1 MKTINRILPLIF
13 SVFFIASVHAANLQ
27 TPSSST
33 ESLNSV
39 VAVVNDG
46 VITQSQLNQSI
57 ASAKQQMIAGG
68 NPHAVS
74 DTKLRGILLQQLID
88 QKLQLELA
96 QRAHMTVTDAQV
108 ELAIQHIAASN
119 HLTIAQLKDKLHQQN
134 LHFAAYKKTIHDQ
147 ILLHQVEQNAVG
159 EKVHVT
165 PQDIQTV
172 LAQYKTQMKTQQ
184 SLHVIDILSSTKVQ
198 AQNIIMQLKKGANI
212 NSVAPN
218 NTTDLGWQTAN
229 TLPTVFLQQLSTMQ
243 TGDVAGPI
251 QAPNGFH
258 VIKLVAVKGQT
269 AALPT
274 KEQLQNMAYEMKM
287 QKEVKI
293 WLKTLRKTAYIKIT

>member
-33 ESLNSV
+33 ENLNSV

-68 NPHAVS
+68 NPNAVS

-198 AQNIIMQLKKGANI
+198 AQNIIMQLKKARI
-212 NSVAPN
+212 LILSH
-218 NTTDLGWQTAN
+218 QTIQ
-229 TLPTVFLQQLSTMQ
+229 PT
-243 TGDVAGPI
+243 
-251 QAPNGFH
+251 
-258 VIKLVAVKGQT
+258 
-269 AALPT
+269 
-274 KEQLQNMAYEMKM
+274 
-287 QKEVKI
+287 
-293 WLKTLRKTAYIKIT
+293 